1 MAFQAGSRIR
11 PELGNADFSGFA
23 NAATIQANSLAQLG
37 ATIGSAIQVAGEKKK
52 EKALS
57 KQAQEMVFGM
67 LKKEPEQANFF
78 GLPEDFTLADVKPIV
93 DVIGVKPSIALVMQ
107 LNMASMKAG
116 QTELPSVKDT
126 QNFKEYVGT
135 LTSPEGNDLVVRNG
149 MLYDEDFPD
158 ADDPLPADDPAV
170 IAALRT
176 KEGQEIL
183 TGYGDAIYRGTV
195 EDDGTPVEPEE
206 IIETPGMNVQE
217 EPTGSRA
224 SQLLRS
230 IGDLNESRRDAMLSA
245 RSLPLALGN
254 FLFSGENPT
263 FSESMNYAKPKM
275 ETLRDIGF
283 TRNPYE
289 VFNPFTRIKES
300 VGERFFSK

>member
-57 KQAQEMVFGM
+57 KQAQEMVFGF
-67 LKKEPEQANFF
+67 LKANPAQAEFF
-78 GLPEDFTLADVKPIV
+78 GLSEGFEMGDVKPVI
-93 DVIGVKPSIALVMQ
+93 DVLGAKPSIALMMQ
-107 LNMASMKAG
+107 LKMASMKAG

-126 QNFKEYVGT
+126 QNFEEYVAT

-158 ADDPLPADDPAV
+158 ADDPLPANDPAV

-176 KEGQEIL
+176 KEGQSIL
-183 TGYGDAIYRGTV
+183 TGYGDAIYGGTV
-195 EDDGTPVEPEE
+195 DDDGTPVEPAE
-206 IIETPGMNVQE
+206 IIETPSINVQE

-230 IGDLNESRRDAMLSA
+230 ISDVNSKMRNLGSTA
-245 RSLPLALGN
+245 RSAPLGLTD
-254 FLFSGENPT
+254 FIFSQERTPFT
-263 FSESMNYAKPKM
+263 ESISSAKSKM
-275 ETLRDIGF
+275 ESVD
-283 TRNPYE
+283 
-289 VFNPFTRIKES
+289 PFL
-300 VGERFFSK
+300 RFFTKGLPF